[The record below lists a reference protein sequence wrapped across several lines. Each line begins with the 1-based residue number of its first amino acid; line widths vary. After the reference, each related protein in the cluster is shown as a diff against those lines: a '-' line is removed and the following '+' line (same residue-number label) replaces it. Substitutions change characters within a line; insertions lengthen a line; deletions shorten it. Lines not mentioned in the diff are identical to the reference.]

1 MVMNLGFLITMAN
14 LITDIQA
21 QKRNHNRVNIYLGGQ
36 YAFSLDRMAAGW
48 LTVGRH
54 LSDEDISRLQDKDEY
69 ETALNRAMHFLSFR
83 ARSEQEMQT
92 YLRNKGY
99 EPALI
104 ERVITRLKE
113 EKLVDDLDFAQ
124 NWLDSRQRFR
134 PRSQSLMKL
143 ELRQKGVAEP
153 EIEQAIQST
162 DLDDVELALKAGRKL
177 SRRYHVLDK
186 FEFNRKLGAG
196 LQRRGF
202 SYGIVRECLPIL
214 WKERSEPSGVEQ

>member
-1 MVMNLGFLITMAN
+1 MAN

-21 QKRNHNRVNIYLGGQ
+21 QKRNRNRVNIYLGGQ

-48 LTVGRH
+48 LTVGLA
-54 LSDEDISRLQDKDEY
+54 LSDEDISRLQEKDEF

-83 ARSEQEMQT
+83 ARSQQEMQT
-92 YLRNKGY
+92 YLLKKGF

-104 ERVITRLKE
+104 DRVITRLKE

-134 PRSQSLMKL
+134 PRSKSLMKL
-143 ELRQKGVAEP
+143 ELRQKGVAET
-153 EIEQAIQST
+153 EIEQAIQSSN
-162 DLDDVELALKAGRKL
+162 LDDLELALTAGRKL
-177 SRRYHVLDK
+177 SRRYQLLDK
-186 FEFNRKLGAG
+186 LEYNRKLGAA

-202 SYGIVRECLPIL
+202 SYGVVRDCLSLL
-214 WKERSEPSGVEQ
+214 WKEKSEPSGVEQ

>member
-1 MVMNLGFLITMAN
+1 MAN

-21 QKRNHNRVNIYLGGQ
+21 QKRNRNRVNIYLGGQ

-48 LTVGRH
+48 LTVGRA
-54 LSDEDISRLQDKDEY
+54 LSDEDISRLQEKDEF

-83 ARSEQEMQT
+83 ARSQQEMQT
-92 YLRNKGY
+92 YLLKKGF

-104 ERVITRLKE
+104 DRVITRLKE

-134 PRSQSLMKL
+134 PRSKSLMKL
-143 ELRQKGVAEP
+143 ELRQKGVAET
-153 EIEQAIQST
+153 EIDQALQSSN
-162 DLDDVELALKAGRKL
+162 LDDLELALTAGRKL
-177 SRRYHVLDK
+177 SRRYQLLDK
-186 FEFNRKLGAG
+186 LEYNRKLGAA

-202 SYGIVRECLPIL
+202 SYGIVRDCLSLL
-214 WKERSEPSGVEQ
+214 WKEKSEPSGVEQ

>member
-1 MVMNLGFLITMAN
+1 MAN

-21 QKRNHNRVNIYLGGQ
+21 QKRNRNRVNIYLGGQ

-48 LTVGRH
+48 LTVGRA
-54 LSDEDISRLQDKDEY
+54 LSDEDISRLQEKDEF

-83 ARSEQEMQT
+83 ARSQQEMQT
-92 YLRNKGY
+92 YLLKKGF

-104 ERVITRLKE
+104 DRVITRLKE

-134 PRSQSLMKL
+134 PRSKSLMKL
-143 ELRQKGVAEP
+143 ELRQKGVAET
-153 EIEQAIQST
+153 EIDQALQSSN
-162 DLDDVELALKAGRKL
+162 LDDLELALTAGRKL
-177 SRRYHVLDK
+177 SRRYQLLDK
-186 FEFNRKLGAG
+186 LEYNRKLGAA

-202 SYGIVRECLPIL
+202 SYGVVRDCLSLL
-214 WKERSEPSGVEQ
+214 WKEKSEPSGVEQ